1 MSGIA
6 RMRSTVLDCADPQRL
21 GRFYAELVGWE
32 ITGDEDDWVVVSDG
46 GRFPRLAF
54 QKVDDYRPPAWP
66 GAEMPQQFHLD
77 VTVDDLEKA
86 EAQVLAIGAT
96 KHEFQP
102 SEEGDFRVFLDP
114 EGHPFCLCLAEDG

>member
-32 ITGDEDDWVVVSDG
+32 VTGDEDDWVVVSDG

-66 GAEMPQQFHLD
+66 SADMPQQFHLD
-77 VTVDDLEKA
+77 VTVDDLDKA

-114 EGHPFCLCLAEDG
+114 EGHPFCLCLADEG